1 MRLARSRAAVRGAV
15 RGRRTM
21 FIQTVDT
28 PNPDSM
34 MFYPQVK
41 LLEEEGS
48 IDFPSLKAAAK
59 SPLARAL
66 FTIEGVTGVL
76 FSPEY
81 ITLKKDPAVPWTE
94 GAASFFRPVLI
105 FPVSFFLLLTLLPS
119 SSQAGGF

>member
-1 MRLARSRAAVRGAV
+1 
-15 RGRRTM
+15 M

-34 MFYPQVK
+34 MFYPQIK

-94 GAASFFRPVLI
+94 GAASSLSRSEFSSFISSSHFF
-105 FPVSFFLLLTLLPS
+105 FFFFFFFFLSLCRC
-119 SSQAGGF
+119 